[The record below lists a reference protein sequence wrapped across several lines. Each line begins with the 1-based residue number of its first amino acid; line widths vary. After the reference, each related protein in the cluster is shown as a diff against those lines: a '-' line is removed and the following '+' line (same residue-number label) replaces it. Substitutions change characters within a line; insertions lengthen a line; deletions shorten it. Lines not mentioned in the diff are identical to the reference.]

1 MYIFCCVI
9 QVTSSSGIPYTLFPG
24 VNYCPC
30 PAYRYQVIGTK
41 KFLTCKHVLAARLAE
56 IIQKGRDLPV
66 SMEDLTRIL
75 CAAANLDR
83 NGVDHDPQPTDLI

>member
-1 MYIFCCVI
+1 MV

-30 PAYRYQVIGTK
+30 PAYRYQVIGTQI
-41 KFLTCKHVLAARLAE
+41 FLTCKHVLAARLAE
-56 IIQKGRDLPV
+56 ITHTGRDLPV

-75 CAAANLDR
+75 CAAVNLDAD
-83 NGVDHDPQPTDLI
+83 GVGHHPPPAPTDLI